1 MDFSAQYLHYY
12 SLAYKIGTVFCA
24 NVAKGVTCR
33 QPARHSKRSPGGRRN
48 VSPPAQER
56 FPGWWRVFAMCSGG
70 VGPCEPGKS
79 TGEALEPVPGCD
91 PASSR
96 REVPAA
102 SSLCGRQAGSP
113 HRNETAEIP
122 SRRPCIF
129 PQGSAGR
136 IFLVRPA
143 TRPAHKRS
151 PGGGIRSE
159 GNSPGKQNRH
169 RGCFE
174 RNAGNAAKSHTGKL
188 FIFRRCRQCPPRTA
202 AGRTGTERSWAA
214 WQAASPPSASG
225 NRWCSGR
232 AASRGRRTA

>member
-113 HRNETAEIP
+113 RRSGTAQIP
-122 SRRPCIF
+122 CR
-129 PQGSAGR
+129 
-136 IFLVRPA
+136 
-143 TRPAHKRS
+143 TRPAAGRS
-151 PGGGIRSE
+151 PGGR
-159 GNSPGKQNRH
+159 
-169 RGCFE
+169 
-174 RNAGNAAKSHTGKL
+174 RN
-188 FIFRRCRQCPPRTA
+188 
-202 AGRTGTERSWAA
+202 
-214 WQAASPPSASG
+214 ASPPGTVGYRPPYSVPALCLAESIFTLEAYSLG
-225 NRWCSGR
+225 VMPVTFLKWREK
-232 AASRGRRTA
+232 